1 MNLLNKKIKDKL
13 KVLEDIDNQYITN
26 IKNEN
31 NNMKKHNKIN
41 DNLSSIDII
50 KRTNNE
56 NFDKIYSDFF
66 LKENT
71 YLFNKGG
78 TNKKGYSLSNNN
90 FDNLTKEDS
99 IEKNK
104 NNDPIKNISSEKYN
118 INNNGTKKQY
128 YTGTGIDVADRLN
141 NHGAFIKNKIKN
153 QRQIQDNE
161 IKRLMKPKGSTRSG
175 SNIKNPEKIS
185 ERLYLNYK
193 KNIVKKNKDN
203 SVDNNSNNISNP
215 TNFTYHPKLN
225 KNSIL
230 IAQKLEP
237 SFIRL
242 NKRKKTKDKDLENK
256 KNEVLNLYG
265 GALINNNK
273 DKKNINYSLSLINNN
288 NNHNHNHNNSNKK
301 NKDNKN
307 ILEKMNNL
315 YLRGIEQNQK
325 KAKVYNEH
333 QKKKEDEYKNYSFKP
348 IINKNSPIYN
358 RNSNYIIDNKK
369 KNNSKKEKSNIY
381 KKNYEWKRKIENE
394 INKKKEKRDE
404 TINSLCTF
412 KPTIIEYNYHNN
424 EKNISKV
431 LEQMNEYVNKRRQ
444 NIKYKKNEEQ
454 YKNKRIYG
462 SGSKYVVKSTIPQEF
477 ELETEIRNRDMNKN
491 KNRSCDN
498 FHTKKNNL
506 LLEQNS
512 DKKCINYKNN
522 KKYWFFRENTNNCY
536 SHNNTRVNN
545 QYNETLSQID
555 FIEAVS
561 LLHDKLDKLNI

>member
-13 KVLEDIDNQYITN
+13 KDLEDIDKQYITN

-31 NNMKKHNKIN
+31 NNIKKHSKIN
-41 DNLSSIDII
+41 DNLSSIEII

-66 LKENT
+66 LKENK

-78 TNKKGYSLSNNN
+78 TNKKGYSFNNL
-90 FDNLTKEDS
+90 DNLTKEDS
-99 IEKNK
+99 NQKDK
-104 NNDPIKNISSEKYN
+104 NNDSIKNISSEKYN
-118 INNNGTKKQY
+118 INNNNGTKKQY
-128 YTGTGIDVADRLN
+128 YTGAGINVADRLN
-141 NHGAFIKNKIKN
+141 NYGKFINNKIKN
-153 QRQIQDNE
+153 KRQIQDNE
-161 IKRLMKPKGSTRSG
+161 IKKLMKPKGSTRSG
-175 SNIKNPEKIS
+175 SNTKNPEKIS

-203 SVDNNSNNISNP
+203 SVDHNSNNISNP
-215 TNFTYHPKLN
+215 NNFTYHPKLN

-242 NKRKKTKDKDLENK
+242 NKRKKTKDKEY
-256 KNEVLNLYG
+256 E
-265 GALINNNK
+265 ALINNNK
-273 DKKNINYSLSLINNN
+273 DKKNINYNLSLINNN
-288 NNHNHNHNNSNKK
+288 NHNHNNSNKK

-307 ILEKMNNL
+307 IKKKMNNL
-315 YLRGIEQNQK
+315 YLKGIEQNQK
-325 KAKVYNEH
+325 KEKIHNEH

-348 IINKNSPIYN
+348 IINNSPIYN
-358 RNSNYIIDNKK
+358 RNNNNIIDNKK
-369 KNNSKKEKSNIY
+369 NNNSKKEKKNIY
-381 KKNYEWKRKIENE
+381 KKNFEWKQKIENE
-394 INKKKEKRDE
+394 KNKKKEKRDE

-424 EKNISKV
+424 EKKISKI
-431 LEQMNEYVNKRRQ
+431 LDQMSEYVNKRRR
-444 NIKYKKNEEQ
+444 NIKYKKDEEE
-454 YKNKRIYG
+454 YKYKRIYG
-462 SGSKYVVKSTIPQEF
+462 SGNNYIVKSTIPQEF

-498 FHTKKNNL
+498 FHIKKNNL
-506 LLEQNS
+506 LLGQFSE
-512 DKKCINYKNN
+512 KKCINYANN
-522 KKYWFFRENTNNCY
+522 QKYWFFKENMNNCY
-536 SHNNTRVNN
+536 SHNNTRTNN
-545 QYNETLSQID
+545 KYNETLSQID